1 MAHGSNKKKSTF
13 TIRDAPSISH
23 IRIKRIRPADSPLI
37 STACMQEASASSL
50 MAGTQVTAAET
61 KEDPIPWEVFYMSVA
76 ALESQ
81 RTHSKVSREK
91 GV

>member
-1 MAHGSNKKKSTF
+1 MWHAVTKKKSTF
-13 TIRDAPSISH
+13 TILDALSISH
-23 IRIKRIRPADSPLI
+23 IRIKRMRPADSPLI
-37 STACMQEASASSL
+37 LTACMQEAPASSL
-50 MAGTQVTAAET
+50 MAATQVTAAET